1 MKGLTHH
8 IDALTFSINRNLT
21 PKGLIYIY
29 GTLIKEVLLMAKIK
43 VKFIVNSARTEQI
56 VDAYN
61 TIKAKEEIEKIY
73 KGQKIIILGY
83 EWMK

>member
-1 MKGLTHH
+1 
-8 IDALTFSINRNLT
+8 
-21 PKGLIYIY
+21 
-29 GTLIKEVLLMAKIK
+29 MAKIK